1 MKGRKSLVIRALAS
15 VASAAIVLGSIAVNS
30 FADDGTGVGFDVRY
44 KGFNVYGIAED
55 GSQIKT
61 TYSNYGYSTKLYV
74 DGRTYTTNSS
84 NFAYGRDFYINDN
97 TGHAIATAN
106 VTATINNSGNAVIL
120 TYTVTNN
127 SDTAKEIKIG
137 SSSDCQIGG
146 NDHASVRAYENGLS
160 MTDPKN
166 ANDPDDDVSFYLL
179 PGNEHFTTLWSGWY
193 GSADGNTFNNLD
205 THDFNGDSGLAWSWT
220 MNVPAGATVTR
231 TATIAAGVQ
240 LTSYTVN
247 FDANGGT
254 GSMSSHYYVTGVT
267 DHLPANEF
275 AREGYNF
282 LGWSTDPNAT
292 APAYTDAGE
301 ITVTSDMTLYAVWE
315 RIITD
320 PTYTAPSAVTGLT
333 YNGQP
338 QALITAGST
347 EDGTM
352 QYSLNANG
360 TFSDAIPTGTA
371 SGDYTVYYKVI
382 GDEAH
387 YDSAV
392 ESVDVSIAPL
402 NVNVYFDSN
411 PVSVSAEEAVA
422 RPEDPVNEGY
432 VFSGW
437 FTDTECTTLYDFS
450 QPVGTSDIYLYS
462 GWNVVVYTFTEGA
475 GASFVPGSEDP
486 IVLRAVRN
494 IDEPSTFSHFTGVI
508 VDGEA
513 LDPSLYT
520 AESGS
525 VIVTIG
531 ADYLNTLPEGTH
543 TIELTFDDAAPA
555 STSIVISAA
564 PVESTES
571 TQATV
576 PSASTL
582 PSESSVAPVE
592 TTAATTSAT
601 ETAAPSETTAP
612 AQAATTTTAAHAQ
625 TAASTDTSVLGVS
638 RPSEETTAEA
648 NAAASSEET
657 SASVLGAARETDA
670 TTTAATPTPTT
681 APAGVANTGEAS
693 HASRS
698 IMGIALAVAGIA
710 VASCFVARVRKE
722 EI

>member
-30 FADDGTGVGFDVRY
+30 FADDGTGVGFDVQS

-61 TYSNYGYSTKLYV
+61 TYSNRGYFTKLYV
-74 DGRTYTTNSS
+74 DGRSYTTTSS
-84 NFAYGRDFYINDN
+84 NFAYGRDFSINDN

-106 VTATINNSGNAVIL
+106 VTAAVNSTGNAVIL

-166 ANDPDDDVSFYLL
+166 VNDPDDDVSFYLL

-205 THDFNGDSGLAWSWT
+205 THDYSGDSGLAWSWT

-254 GSMSSHYYVTGVT
+254 GTMPTHSYVTGVT
-267 DHLPANEF
+267 DHLPANQF
-275 AREGYNF
+275 SRDGYNF
-282 LGWSTDPNAT
+282 LGWSADPNASAAT
-292 APAYTDAGE
+292 YTDAGE

-392 ESVDVSIAPL
+392 ESVNVTIAPL
-402 NVNVYFDSN
+402 NVNVYFDGN

-422 RPEDPVNEGY
+422 RPADPVNDGY

-475 GASFVPGSEDP
+475 GSSFVPGSEDP
-486 IVLRAVRN
+486 LVLRAVRN

-508 VDGEA
+508 VDGEP
-513 LDPSLYT
+513 LDPSNYT

-525 VIVTIG
+525 VIVTIS
-531 ADYLNTLPEGTH
+531 ADYLNTLAEGSH
-543 TIELTFDDAAPA
+543 TIDLTFDDAAPA

-564 PVESTES
+564 PVEPTES

-582 PSESSVAPVE
+582 PSETTAPVE
-592 TTAATTSAT
+592 TTAPTTAAT
-601 ETAAPSETTAP
+601 ETVAPTEAP
-612 AQAATTTTAAHAQ
+612 AQTTA
-625 TAASTDTSVLGVS
+625 STEASVLGAS
-638 RPSEETTAEA
+638 RASEETTTV
-648 NAAASSEET
+648 AASEET

-670 TTTAATPTPTT
+670 TTSTTAAATPTT
-681 APAGVANTGEAS
+681 APTGIPNTGEAS
-693 HASRS
+693 HASRN
-698 IMGIALAVAGIA
+698 IMGIAFAVAGIA

>member
-1 MKGRKSLVIRALAS
+1 MKGRKSMKSRFLAILAS
-15 VASAAIVLGSIAVNS
+15 TAIMVGALSSTA
-30 FADDGTGVGFDVRY
+30 FADDGAGVGFDVRN

-55 GSQIKT
+55 GSQIRT
-61 TYSNYGYSTKLYV
+61 TFANAGYWTKLRV
-74 DGRTYTTNSS
+74 DGREFKTSSS
-84 NFAYGRDFYINDN
+84 NFAYGRNFSVNDDDGN
-97 TGHAIATAN
+97 PIATAN
-106 VTATINNSGNAVIL
+106 VTATVNNTGNAVII

-127 SDTAKEIKIG
+127 TDTDKEIKIG
-137 SSSDCQIGG
+137 SSSDCQIGS
-146 NDHASVRAYENGLS
+146 NDRASVRAYENGLS
-160 MTDPKN
+160 MTDPRD
-166 ANDPDDDVSFYLL
+166 ANDPTDDVSFYLL
-179 PGNEHFTTLWSGWY
+179 PGNEHFTTLWSGFFNN
-193 GSADGNTFNNLD
+193 ADSNTFNNLD
-205 THDFNGDSGLAWSWT
+205 SHYFNGDSGLAWSWT
-220 MNVPAGATVTR
+220 MNIPAGATMVR
-231 TATIAAGVQ
+231 TATIAAGEQ
-240 LTSYTVN
+240 LTSYCVN

-282 LGWSTDPNAT
+282 LGWSADPNASAAT
-292 APAYTDAGE
+292 YTDAGE

-315 RIITD
+315 RIITA
-320 PTYTAPSAVTGLT
+320 PTYTAPSAGTGLT

-360 TFSDAIPTGTA
+360 TFSEAIPTGTA

-392 ESVDVSIAPL
+392 ESVNVTIAPL
-402 NVNVYFDSN
+402 NVNVYFDGN
-411 PVSVSAEEAVA
+411 PVSVSAEDAVA
-422 RPEDPVNEGY
+422 RPADPVNDGY

-564 PVESTES
+564 PVEPTES

-582 PSESSVAPVE
+582 PSETTAPVE
-592 TTAATTSAT
+592 TTAPTAAAT
-601 ETAAPSETTAP
+601 ETVAPTEAP
-612 AQAATTTTAAHAQ
+612 AQTTA
-625 TAASTDTSVLGVS
+625 STEASVLGAS
-638 RPSEETTAEA
+638 RASEETTTV
-648 NAAASSEET
+648 AASEET

-670 TTTAATPTPTT
+670 TTAAATPTPTT
-681 APAGVANTGEAS
+681 APAAVANTGEAS

-698 IMGIALAVAGIA
+698 IMGIALAAAGIA